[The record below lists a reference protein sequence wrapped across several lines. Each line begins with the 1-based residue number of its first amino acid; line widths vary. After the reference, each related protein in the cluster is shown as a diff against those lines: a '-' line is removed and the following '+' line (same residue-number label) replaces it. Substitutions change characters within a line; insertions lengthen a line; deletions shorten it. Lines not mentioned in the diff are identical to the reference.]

1 MKTLKTLFLSGVSLL
16 FAANSY
22 ALQVG
27 DKAPDFTA
35 SSTVGEITL
44 SELLKQGPVVLSF
57 YYANFT
63 PV

>member
-1 MKTLKTLFLSGVSLL
+1 MKTLKTLLFSGISLL
-16 FAANSY
+16 LAANSY

-35 SSTVGEITL
+35 SSTIGEITL
-44 SELLKQGPVVLSF
+44 SELLKQRPVVLSF
-57 YYANFT
+57 YFANFS

>member
-1 MKTLKTLFLSGVSLL
+1 MKTLKTLILSGVSLL

-35 SSTVGEITL
+35 TSTVGEITL
-44 SELLKQGPVVLSF
+44 SKLLKQGPVVLSF
-57 YYANFT
+57 YYVDFS